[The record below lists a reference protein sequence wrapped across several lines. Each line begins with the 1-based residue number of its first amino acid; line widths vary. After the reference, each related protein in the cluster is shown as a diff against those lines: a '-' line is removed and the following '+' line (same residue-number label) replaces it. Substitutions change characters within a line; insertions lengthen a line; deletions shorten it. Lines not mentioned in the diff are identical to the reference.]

1 MTQGINDK
9 VLGSRFWVANDF
21 QPLQQNDNASN
32 VANAQLIQHRPAIKV
47 KHDSTAFSFATNGE
61 DAMVKS
67 AINKAEIFAASHTLS
82 EEERNQETA
91 KANNNKQYL
100 LGDDDAVQQF
110 LDDVN
115 ALYADKFG
123 ENGANFCATALNK
136 LMVTREFDE
145 RAKIDF
151 WVGTGWNP

>member
-91 KANNNKQYL
+91 KANNNKQRKNVIRKRPRRITTSSIFW
-100 LGDDDAVQQF
+100 GMMMPSNSF
-110 LDDVN
+110 WMMSTRFTPTN
-115 ALYADKFG
+115 S
-123 ENGANFCATALNK
+123 ERTARISARL
-136 LMVTREFDE
+136 R
-145 RAKIDF
+145 
-151 WVGTGWNP
+151 